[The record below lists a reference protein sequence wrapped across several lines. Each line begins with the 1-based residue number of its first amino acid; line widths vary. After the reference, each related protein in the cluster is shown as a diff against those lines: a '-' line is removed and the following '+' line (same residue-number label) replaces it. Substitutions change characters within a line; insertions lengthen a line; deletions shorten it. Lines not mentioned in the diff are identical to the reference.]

1 MNNVNLP
8 YTIENISQQWN
19 ILNNSTIPMENQF
32 ANEYLSNFVNSENAY
47 NICID
52 LYKINSAQEKKLSLF
67 LLYQI
72 TLKNVSNLIDDK
84 NLFVLYKNNFF
95 EILSTLNEN
104 SENIMI
110 EKICN
115 SISILTLIGL
125 VRYWP
130 ESIEDILN
138 YGKRNNFNTYI
149 TVTILSDLENELNN
163 LKIEGKLLFKMR
175 NILIE
180 KKELIQNFIEVI
192 INNIEKIN
200 EKLFNKC
207 IDLIKSYIQFEFNI
221 LSLPKMIELILKN
234 INKSNIDNISE
245 LLSEC
250 IKSSNDKK
258 EEKEFEEI
266 LIQLEDNDYISKNL
280 HFLSIKIIIDFLN
293 EYISNNNE
301 NIDIDIKFGLSKISS
316 SLLENYIYLLFIKN
330 DISQKLFYIF
340 YFFITNKSLKIS
352 CNFFDSINI
361 MKTFINTEYNFCN
374 YNNNEKNQFCEY
386 LIEITKSL
394 IKKCEQKKINENKE
408 ILLDGL
414 KIVLNQNDM
423 NNNNNEEI
431 EENDFENN
439 EISVDNYRNFCED
452 CFFDIFNIF
461 AQIFKENGVNYF
473 LENITKD
480 FIEIV
485 NKNDFNEKNI
495 LYLESVIFCIRSTIE
510 VFESLKLNKIHL
522 IQFSLFIIKSQMIK
536 NNFLLIN
543 FLLFLE
549 RCSIY
554 LSENEENYIEIV
566 NFLLKILRNTEIN
579 NDLRQLVNIILNG
592 LTESCLLFIPQIFEK
607 IFNIYEN
614 NFENFD
620 ILNITTLVEC
630 LCNSVTITV
639 DNNGK
644 NLIKELNNDK
654 LFQYY
659 NIILEIPI
667 SKIKNFYE
675 NSKDNNNL
683 NLKNENIKYEI
694 KKVYS
699 VFEKIMKHG
708 HNYDDINFQNI
719 LFENLFLSIYEYT
732 KYIFNLYFNDFELIN
747 EIIKF
752 FIKCTNNIQYEKLIK
767 IFDNLNELMLN
778 SYLKNENNFNSIL
791 VIKNIYEIIL
801 NNHYNNKYIELIT
814 NNFLLL
820 NKEIYQNILKN
831 KNYQIENI
839 ENLTDLFN
847 SLFNKLNI
855 NYKINENEIIIL
867 NTINIFIESIK
878 IILDNKLINKILK
891 SLINF
896 VSFNNKNN
904 DVQII
909 ISKKIN
915 DILFILLNN
924 LNKFSSMTINS
935 LSLLIKNLLI
945 FDKNNIL
952 INMKKI
958 LDTNDLY
965 KIIPNEC
972 KLIILQYLEF
982 NYDNEKLIKNI
993 FLDTINIINE
1003 MGQIDIF
1010 IHYQKE
1016 VENKFNKKTNY

>member
-1 MNNVNLP
+1 MNNINLP

-32 ANEYLSNFVNSENAY
+32 ANEYLSNFINSQNAY
-47 NICID
+47 NICIE
-52 LYKINSAQEKKLSLF
+52 LYKTNSEQEKKFSLF
-67 LLYQI
+67 MLYQI
-72 TLKNVSNLIDDK
+72 TSKNVSNLIDDK
-84 NLFVLYKNNFF
+84 NLFKLYKNNLF

-115 SISILTLIGL
+115 SISILILIGL

-138 YGKRNNFNTYI
+138 FGKRNNFNTYL

-163 LKIEGKLLFKMR
+163 LKIEGKLTFKMR

-180 KKELIQNFIEVI
+180 KNELIKNFIEII

-258 EEKEFEEI
+258 EDKEFEEI
-266 LIQLEDNDYISKNL
+266 LSQLQDNDYINKNL
-280 HFLSIKIIIDFLN
+280 HFLSIKIIIDFLYQFN
-293 EYISNNNE
+293 SNNNE

-316 SLLENYIYLLFIKN
+316 SITENYIYLLFLKN
-330 DISQKLFYIF
+330 EISQQLFYIF
-340 YFFITNKSLKIS
+340 YFFITNKSRKIS
-352 CNFFDSINI
+352 GNFFESINI
-361 MKTFINTEYNFCN
+361 LKTFINTQYRFCN
-374 YNNNEKNQFCEY
+374 YNDNEKNQFCEY

-414 KIVLNQNDM
+414 KIVLNQNDINN
-423 NNNNNEEI
+423 NNNNNEDI

-439 EISVDNYRNFCED
+439 EISVDDYRNFCED

-461 AQIFKENGVNYF
+461 AEIFKENGVNYF
-473 LENITKD
+473 LDNITKE

-495 LYLESVIFCIRSTIE
+495 LYLESVIFCVRSTIE
-510 VFESLKLNKIHL
+510 VFESLKLNKIQL

-607 IFNIYEN
+607 IFNIYVN
-614 NFENFD
+614 NFD
-620 ILNITTLVEC
+620 IFDISNISCLVEC

-639 DNNGK
+639 ENNGK
-644 NLIKELNNDK
+644 DLIKELNNDQ

-659 NIILEIPI
+659 NNILEIPV

-675 NSKDNNNL
+675 NSKNNNNL
-683 NLKNENIKYEI
+683 NLKDEKIKYEI
-694 KKVYS
+694 LKVYC

-708 HNYDDINFQNI
+708 HNYDDIIFQNN
-719 LFENLFLSIYEYT
+719 LFENLFLNIYEYT

-752 FIKCTNNIQYEKLIK
+752 FIKCTNNIQYEKLLK

-791 VIKNIYEIIL
+791 VLKNIYEIIL
-801 NNHYNNKYIELIT
+801 NNNYNNNNYIELI
-814 NNFLLL
+814 NKNFLLL
-820 NKEIYQNILKN
+820 NKEICKNISKN
-831 KNYQIENI
+831 QNYQIENI
-839 ENLTDLFN
+839 ENLSVLFN
-847 SLFNKLNI
+847 DLYNKLNI
-855 NYKINENEIIIL
+855 NFKINENEIIIL
-867 NTINIFIESIK
+867 DTIIIFLESIK
-878 IILDNKLINKILK
+878 IIIDNKLLNKILK

-896 VSFNNKNN
+896 VSYDKNN
-904 DVQII
+904 DIQII
-909 ISKKIN
+909 ISKTIN
-915 DILFILLNN
+915 NILYTLFNN
-924 LNKFSSMTINS
+924 LKKFSSMTINS
-935 LSLLIKNLLI
+935 LSLLIKNLLA

-958 LDTNDLY
+958 LDSNEIF
-965 KIIPNEC
+965 KIIPNDC
-972 KLIILQYLEF
+972 KLIILQYLEMNF
-982 NYDNEKLIKNI
+982 DNEKLIKNI
-993 FLDTINIINE
+993 FLDIINIINE

-1016 VENKFNKKTNY
+1016 IEYKLNKKN

>member
-84 NLFVLYKNNFF
+84 NLFILYKNNFF

-495 LYLESVIFCIRSTIE
+495 LYLESVIFCVRSTIE
-510 VFESLKLNKIHL
+510 VFESLKLNKIQL

-719 LFENLFLSIYEYT
+719 LFENLFLNIYEYT

-752 FIKCTNNIQYEKLIK
+752 FIKCTNNIQYEKLLK

-814 NNFLLL
+814 KNFLLL

-935 LSLLIKNLLI
+935 LSLLIKNLLF

>member
-84 NLFVLYKNNFF
+84 NLFILYKNNFF

-180 KKELIQNFIEVI
+180 KKEFIQNFIEVI

-221 LSLPKMIELILKN
+221 LNLPKMIELILKN
-234 INKSNIDNISE
+234 INKSNINNISE

-473 LENITKD
+473 LENITKE

-522 IQFSLFIIKSQMIK
+522 I
-536 NNFLLIN
+536 
-543 FLLFLE
+543 
-549 RCSIY
+549 
-554 LSENEENYIEIV
+554 
-566 NFLLKILRNTEIN
+566 
-579 NDLRQLVNIILNG
+579 
-592 LTESCLLFIPQIFEK
+592 
-607 IFNIYEN
+607 
-614 NFENFD
+614 
-620 ILNITTLVEC
+620 
-630 LCNSVTITV
+630 
-639 DNNGK
+639 
-644 NLIKELNNDK
+644 
-654 LFQYY
+654 
-659 NIILEIPI
+659 
-667 SKIKNFYE
+667 
-675 NSKDNNNL
+675 
-683 NLKNENIKYEI
+683 
-694 KKVYS
+694 
-699 VFEKIMKHG
+699 
-708 HNYDDINFQNI
+708 
-719 LFENLFLSIYEYT
+719 
-732 KYIFNLYFNDFELIN
+732 
-747 EIIKF
+747 
-752 FIKCTNNIQYEKLIK
+752 
-767 IFDNLNELMLN
+767 
-778 SYLKNENNFNSIL
+778 
-791 VIKNIYEIIL
+791 
-801 NNHYNNKYIELIT
+801 
-814 NNFLLL
+814 
-820 NKEIYQNILKN
+820 
-831 KNYQIENI
+831 
-839 ENLTDLFN
+839 
-847 SLFNKLNI
+847 
-855 NYKINENEIIIL
+855 
-867 NTINIFIESIK
+867 
-878 IILDNKLINKILK
+878 
-891 SLINF
+891 
-896 VSFNNKNN
+896 
-904 DVQII
+904 
-909 ISKKIN
+909 
-915 DILFILLNN
+915 
-924 LNKFSSMTINS
+924 
-935 LSLLIKNLLI
+935 
-945 FDKNNIL
+945 
-952 INMKKI
+952 
-958 LDTNDLY
+958 
-965 KIIPNEC
+965 
-972 KLIILQYLEF
+972 
-982 NYDNEKLIKNI
+982 
-993 FLDTINIINE
+993 
-1003 MGQIDIF
+1003 
-1010 IHYQKE
+1010 
-1016 VENKFNKKTNY
+1016 

>member
-84 NLFVLYKNNFF
+84 NLFILYKNNFF

-115 SISILTLIGL
+115 SISILILIGL

-138 YGKRNNFNTYI
+138 FGKRNNFNTYI

-221 LSLPKMIELILKN
+221 LNLPKMIELILKN

-495 LYLESVIFCIRSTIE
+495 LYLESVIFCVRSTIE
-510 VFESLKLNKIHL
+510 VFESLKLNKIQL

-554 LSENEENYIEIV
+554 LSENEENYLEIV
-566 NFLLKILRNTEIN
+566 NFLLKLLKKTEIN

-675 NSKDNNNL
+675 NSKNNNNL

-719 LFENLFLSIYEYT
+719 LFENLFLNIYEYT

-752 FIKCTNNIQYEKLIK
+752 FIKCTNNIQYEKLLK

-814 NNFLLL
+814 KNFLLL

>member
-1 MNNVNLP
+1 
-8 YTIENISQQWN
+8 
-19 ILNNSTIPMENQF
+19 MENQF

-84 NLFVLYKNNFF
+84 NLFILYKNNFF

-115 SISILTLIGL
+115 SISILILIGL

-138 YGKRNNFNTYI
+138 FGKRNNFNTYI

-221 LSLPKMIELILKN
+221 LNLPKMIELILKN

-510 VFESLKLNKIHL
+510 VFESLKLNKIQL

-554 LSENEENYIEIV
+554 LSENEENYLEIV
-566 NFLLKILRNTEIN
+566 NFLLKLLKKTEIN

-675 NSKDNNNL
+675 NSKNNNNL
-683 NLKNENIKYEI
+683 NLKDENIKYEI

-752 FIKCTNNIQYEKLIK
+752 FIKCTNNIQYEKLLK

-814 NNFLLL
+814 KNFLLL

-935 LSLLIKNLLI
+935 LSLLIKNLLF